1 MARSGG
7 GRSVDNDPV
16 ETKHNLSSV
25 LLLVCE
31 ECRRPWLDPHE
42 RWRMYLDTEEPPH
55 AVPYCPNCAARE
67 FDGD

>member
-1 MARSGG
+1 M
-7 GRSVDNDPV
+7 
-16 ETKHNLSSV
+16 EIKHNLSSV

-42 RWRMYLDTEEPPH
+42 RWRMYLDADESPH
-55 AVPYCPNCAARE
+55 AVPYCSNCAARE